1 MPRMCSLSS
10 IDRPDPNL
18 LTRRSALPV
27 PPEVEAS
34 YTVIIDD
41 ILAHSDL
48 NTVSAKRIRKGL
60 QARVAHDITP
70 EKVSA
75 PDALRFYRAADP
87 HVCPR
92 MPSPTS
98 SWRASTR

>member
-1 MPRMCSLSS
+1 MV
-10 IDRPDPNL
+10 DPHPV
-18 LTRRSALPV
+18 RSRDAPHLV

-60 QARVAHDITP
+60 QARVDHDITP
-70 EKVSA
+70 EKVS
-75 PDALRFYRAADP
+75 LHLFVHCTVLTRFAS
-87 HVCPR
+87 R
-92 MPSPTS
+92 MPSPT
-98 SWRASTR
+98 